1 MIDFNPELL
10 TLKSILF
17 QHRSFHEAFFRLK
30 INERVSSLRIERAK
44 ARASFILR
52 HKESLSFECRNLF
65 PCYDISQD
73 EFLLS
78 LIALSVLRNEKAG
91 EDDVRNAYCA
101 TFQSMRMLGDMKK
114 NVAVLLE
121 AAKKPFIIPDEL
133 KKSPCFYNSLV
144 LEMPEFFL
152 AELYKD
158 YSLTE
163 ALSICR
169 KLRSKTSFYYKSI
182 DNKEVSDT
190 RLNKVALTDGSFLY
204 LSKDPIPTT
213 EMKGEGLYSVHFV
226 ENEAMSHL
234 GVSPLSSNVLIVG
247 TKDVTS
253 YLPFAYKI
261 KECYQKQLIPVEEDS
276 VKYRYAVNLSFQ
288 HHFDYVKPL
297 CSSMDLLK
305 TYLSYDSFETVV
317 YFAKDSRVGLA
328 RRKPEILPSLE
339 KRTFLTSVS
348 KEKKELEESAMFVKK
363 SGCLLFVSSSFF
375 KKETEEVVSDF
386 LSKRKDFSLEEE
398 RMVLGDASESDL
410 GYYAI
415 LRRTKE

>member
-1 MIDFNPELL
+1 
-10 TLKSILF
+10 
-17 QHRSFHEAFFRLK
+17 
-30 INERVSSLRIERAK
+30 
-44 ARASFILR
+44 
-52 HKESLSFECRNLF
+52 
-65 PCYDISQD
+65 
-73 EFLLS
+73 
-78 LIALSVLRNEKAG
+78 
-91 EDDVRNAYCA
+91 
-101 TFQSMRMLGDMKK
+101 
-114 NVAVLLE
+114 
-121 AAKKPFIIPDEL
+121 
-133 KKSPCFYNSLV
+133 
-144 LEMPEFFL
+144 
-152 AELYKD
+152 
-158 YSLTE
+158 
-163 ALSICR
+163 
-169 KLRSKTSFYYKSI
+169 
-182 DNKEVSDT
+182 
-190 RLNKVALTDGSFLY
+190 
-204 LSKDPIPTT
+204 
-213 EMKGEGLYSVHFV
+213 MKGEGLYSVHFV